1 LESWR
6 RGLHGKNTGFPVRR
20 RCGGGWVAQ
29 SRPPCCQ
36 WARWVSAHPPH
47 AVTANAMVGGV
58 RSRRELCNDVP
69 GVPIR
74 RRGGVQKSGPRS
86 GGVAQRLSGLKPAA
100 VNRCSGAET
109 RPPPRAVTANATM
122 EEVRSRRE
130 LCNDVPCV
138 PIRRRGGFQK
148 SGPRSGAGVASVAP
162 TSASR
167 FESAVRQREGRL
179 HGGGLPRSR
188 RVVIERMRRG
198 ARLIAS
204 SPGERRRQC
213 DAPQCGSVQMVG
225 QGHHHDRHRPWLVT
239 RVKARAAAPT
249 LHCVLPH
256 KQLSQRAAPPA
267 EGRRVGSPRAIH
279 G

>member
-1 LESWR
+1 MESWR

-20 RCGGGWVAQ
+20 RGGGVWVAQ

-69 GVPIR
+69 CVPIR
-74 RRGGVQKSGPRS
+74 RRGGV
-86 GGVAQRLSGLKPAA
+86 
-100 VNRCSGAET
+100 
-109 RPPPRAVTANATM
+109 
-122 EEVRSRRE
+122 
-130 LCNDVPCV
+130 
-138 PIRRRGGFQK
+138 QK